1 MNSYAMKKWMLALL
15 LVAALGLMTGCT
27 SMQQALSKIG
37 DDIEAAQLDTPKTT
51 GGDIDWSFV
60 PVVRDMATKV
70 FMEGVPDATIRD
82 TRVASKNGQG
92 DRVIVVIEYTL
103 DGKNGSYG
111 FDYEKNEQGEY
122 EIKRFGEGVRSDD
135 LN

>member
-1 MNSYAMKKWMLALL
+1 MKKILL
-15 LVAALGLMTGCT
+15 LILMLVAISMMTGCT
-27 SMQQALSKIG
+27 AVDEALGKIG

-70 FMEGVPDATIRD
+70 FTEGVPNATIRD

-122 EIKRFGEGVRSDD
+122 EVKRFGEGVRSDD